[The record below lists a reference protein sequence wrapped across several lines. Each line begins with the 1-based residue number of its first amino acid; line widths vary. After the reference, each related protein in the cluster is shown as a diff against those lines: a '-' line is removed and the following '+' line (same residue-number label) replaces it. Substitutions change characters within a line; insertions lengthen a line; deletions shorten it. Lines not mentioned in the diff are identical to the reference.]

1 MLTVSSVAKT
11 AVVTSDA
18 MTTSSAKAW
27 STEMPPPTTAPA
39 AIKPRNKSDAF
50 GSDWRVFSVT
60 FSEIDSLVP
69 PTFIKPI

>member
-1 MLTVSSVAKT
+1 
-11 AVVTSDA
+11 
-18 MTTSSAKAW
+18 
-27 STEMPPPTTAPA
+27 MPPPTTAPA

-60 FSEIDSLVP
+60 FSEIDSLLL